1 MLDETAESLN
11 NAVAGLEKNT
21 SITGIQISGGDDALN
36 VNKQT
41 TLTAEITPSTAEE
54 KVVWTSDDLSVAV
67 VDKNSGVV
75 TAVGEGTATITAV
88 SESRGVSAQKKIT
101 VTKDLTSA
109 YDTNEIKVTET
120 NSVRPA
126 KNAFINA
133 RTMNLNSGNNA
144 WTTGSATK
152 TGAIA
157 IDFGS
162 DVSIEN
168 VKTGFWSKLKYT
180 LDISEDGENWTTVI
194 DHSEEAAGVDA
205 TAKEPYVDSFPENT
219 VARHM
224 RINVLANGGTGWI
237 GITVLQ
243 VNGIYVSDAAVVKS
257 ISCEPVTVEN
267 VSGLTKETLPQ
278 TVSVTMADDTVTQE
292 TVEWEDASFN
302 SVIKADEA
310 GTYQVYGTAQINGVN
325 YDVVCEVTVKDKTR
339 LLYQRIK
346 QRCMSRS
353 QKLKK

>member
-1 MLDETAESLN
+1 MFKEIRRRKWDSTKQSMLDETAESLN

-126 KNAFINA
+126 K
-133 RTMNLNSGNNA
+133 THLS
-144 WTTGSATK
+144 
-152 TGAIA
+152 
-157 IDFGS
+157 
-162 DVSIEN
+162 
-168 VKTGFWSKLKYT
+168 
-180 LDISEDGENWTTVI
+180 
-194 DHSEEAAGVDA
+194 
-205 TAKEPYVDSFPENT
+205 
-219 VARHM
+219 M
-224 RINVLANGGTGWI
+224 RV
-237 GITVLQ
+237 
-243 VNGIYVSDAAVVKS
+243 
-257 ISCEPVTVEN
+257 P
-267 VSGLTKETLPQ
+267 
-278 TVSVTMADDTVTQE
+278 
-292 TVEWEDASFN
+292 
-302 SVIKADEA
+302 
-310 GTYQVYGTAQINGVN
+310 
-325 YDVVCEVTVKDKTR
+325 
-339 LLYQRIK
+339 
-346 QRCMSRS
+346 
-353 QKLKK
+353 